1 MTSSSGPAKV
11 RLESYCGRFY
21 HRRLGCVCV
30 GFLVDLLKLESK
42 AGVRRQSGLMGLQR
56 PDAFSE
62 AAVL

>member
-1 MTSSSGPAKV
+1 MADFTIG
-11 RLESYCGRFY
+11 G
-21 HRRLGCVCV
+21 LGVCV
-30 GFLVDLLKLESK
+30 GGFLVDLLKLESK

>member
-1 MTSSSGPAKV
+1 MADFTIG
-11 RLESYCGRFY
+11 G
-21 HRRLGCVCV
+21 LGVWG